1 MKLPLLPRPL
11 LLLLLAALA
20 RADEVKSQRVAES
33 GAGTLY
39 RYAHQRVLV
48 VRGTPRVMGLAHGR
62 LLADEIKANV
72 QAFLYDWAMGDRERT
87 REELQAIWDRLR
99 PHIPERYLLELD
111 GIAEGSGVP
120 VEDIRL
126 IHAIPSRYHCTGAA
140 ALPAVTADGKVYH
153 TRSLDYSLD
162 IGNGARPQSN
172 AILYVCVPEEGVPHA
187 IVSWAGFVG
196 CVTGMNLEGV
206 SVGEMGSSSKDETFD
221 GTPMVFLLRE
231 ILVRAK
237 DLGAA
242 KEIWAKGPRTCGF
255 NFVFSDP
262 KDACAVE
269 SNAKLVRFFGAG
281 DERENVAPHRAIQGI
296 VRRCN
301 HFVDPE
307 LASTQRDRYDPRD
320 SASWSA
326 YDLQGRFLDER
337 RGKID
342 ALTMIALLRTY
353 PVSHSC
359 LHQAVMCPNDRAI
372 WVSHARDP
380 REDPLPGAQNQPFLR
395 YDLRALADG
404 AAVPAQRSEPDRPFT
419 GPVEIGKIE
428 NERAIEGP
436 FAHAPEAV
444 PYRLRPVRGLADVS
458 ILELT
463 FPSPGPSLCPE
474 NGTVYAEYFRPGGN
488 GPFPSAIVLDILD
501 GKGYVARMVAASLS
515 QNGVAAL
522 YVKLPYYGERRPKT
536 LDPSKLDMPDVIGA
550 VTQGV
555 RDIRR
560 AAAWLRGRPEVKS
573 VGIVGVSLGA
583 FMAEL
588 AAGADGG
595 FDRCAFVAGGGS
607 IADTIYAGSKDTRK
621 IVKVLEARGW
631 TEEKVREA
639 LAPVEPMTTIGGGRE
654 GGYADDQL
662 PRGRGGSAGLH
673 RALLGGDRQARDR
686 LVRRRPLRAQGPRL
700 RRARKAHRPLREVAL
715 RDEGEGRVGPY
726 LVRESPKDARADSI
740 GALPDELLREGG
752 PRCLDPDDCTNEV
765 QVALAGVDPDAAAP
779 QLLDQFVENAPEGC
793 RLGLVREIGLLA
805 QLAQGLGIKA

>member
-1 MKLPLLPRPL
+1 MRILSLLPRPL
-11 LLLLLAALA
+11 LLLLLVAAA
-20 RADEVKSQRVAES
+20 RADEVKPEKIAQS

-48 VRGTPRVMGLAHGR
+48 VRGEPREMGIAHGR
-62 LLADEIKANV
+62 LLADEVKANV
-72 QAFLYDWAMGDRERT
+72 QAFLYDWAMGDRGRT
-87 REELQAIWDRLR
+87 REELQAIWDRLL
-99 PHIPERYLLELD
+99 PHIPKRYLDEIE
-111 GIAEGSGVP
+111 GIAEGSHVP
-120 VEDIRL
+120 VEDLRL
-126 IHAIPSRYHCTGAA
+126 IHAIPSRFHCTGAA
-140 ALPAVTADGKVYH
+140 ALGAVTADGKVYH

-172 AILYVCVPEEGVPHA
+172 AILYVCAPSSGIPHA

-206 SVGEMGSSSKDETFD
+206 SVGEMGSSSSDETFD
-221 GTPMVFLLRE
+221 GLPMVFGLRE

-237 DLGAA
+237 DLAAA
-242 KEIWAKGPRTCGF
+242 KEIWAKMPRTCGF

-262 KDACAVE
+262 RDACAVE
-269 SNAKLVRFFGAG
+269 SSAKLVRFFGAG
-281 DERENVAPHRAIQGI
+281 DEKENVAPHTAIAGI

-301 HFVDPE
+301 HFIDPE
-307 LASTQRDRYDPRD
+307 LAATQRDPYDPRD

-326 YDLQGRFLDER
+326 YDQQGRFLDAR

-342 ALTMIALLRTY
+342 AHAMIALLRTY

-395 YDLRALADG
+395 HDLRALAEG
-404 AAVPAQRSEPDRPFT
+404 AAVPAERSEPDRPFT

-436 FAHAPEAV
+436 FGHPPETV
-444 PYRLRPVRGLADVS
+444 RYRLRPLRGLKDVS
-458 ILELT
+458 IHELT

-474 NGTVYAEYFRPGGN
+474 NQTVYAEYFRPPGA

-501 GKGYVARMVAASLS
+501 GKGLVARMVAASLS
-515 QNGVAAL
+515 QAGVAAL
-522 YVKLPYYGERRPKT
+522 YVKLPYYGERRPRT
-536 LDPSKLDMPDVIGA
+536 LDVTKLDMPDVVGA

-560 AAAWLRGRPEVKS
+560 GAAWLRGRSEVKS

-583 FMAEL
+583 FVAQL

-595 FDRCAFVAGGGS
+595 FDRCVFVVGGGS

-621 IVKVLEARGW
+621 IVAVLEARGW

-639 LAPVEPMTTIGGGRE
+639 LKPLEPLNTIGGV
-654 GGYADDQL
+654 
-662 PRGRGGSAGLH
+662 GRGGVLMINC
-673 RALLGGDRQARDR
+673 
-686 LVRRRPLRAQGPRL
+686 
-700 RRARKAHRPLREVAL
+700 
-715 RDEGEGRVGPY
+715 
-726 LVRESPKDARADSI
+726 RADEVVPKASTERYWEAI
-740 GALPDELLREGG
+740 GKPEIVWFDGGHYALKNHVFD
-752 PRCLDPDDCTNEV
+752 V
-765 QVALAGVDPDAAAP
+765 LAKVSAHFA
-779 QLLDQFVENAPEGC
+779 
-793 RLGLVREIGLLA
+793 
-805 QLAQGLGIKA
+805 K